1 MRKSTKA
8 LFSDLYDLH
17 QSGVALDTKLIV
29 DDGELAIHWPLLQL
43 WGHNWWSGLGQAGA
57 DNVVLLPGVS
67 MNEAQEF
74 VDVLYGRFQASN
86 KHFTVTEDT
95 GVTDEDMYN
104 NNISDEGDI
113 KLEPYE
119 IFDQFPCDFCGKVFD
134 NKSSLAVHVNNTHRL
149 RPQTCEVCGKTFKN
163 NKSLL
168 DHLRLHKTIECECGK
183 SIKAASYLQHKAKCQ
198 IYKCTDCDYETRSK
212 RDLNTH
218 LKVHQQNLF
227 QCIFCNYTTSRNA
240 NLKRHILNVH
250 SDSAKFCC
258 DECDKQ
264 FSRESSLSYH
274 KEAKHSSKIKC
285 ELCDKDF
292 ETRRNLEKHIL
303 DQHTH
308 NKITTSNGF
317 MILHQSERTIKR
329 KVYFCQQ
336 CDYKTTYKGNL
347 MKHVERMHLNPRP
360 PKIDPSK
367 TCLNCNFTFTKYSN
381 FKVHSLRCKVKLKKK
396 VDLEDYVDLMK
407 TRGFNFRDIAA
418 VSRLHRSHFGR
429 NAVRP
434 NLIKTLNKAVD
445 DLKDYHSVEK
455 VTLQRNQK
463 EDKKVIVETFE
474 TYTSFV
480 SNINGFTEMACE
492 KLGVDPLDAK
502 FLWSCDGGGGKT
514 LLTMDI
520 ILPDGSHVTF
530 VMLQADGCPEN
541 YFNITTLLK
550 KLNLPSFNFSFKFVG
565 DGKLIAIILGLS
577 ASNSVFMCPYCDG
590 YRVGPDGKPTN
601 KGEFIKGEERT
612 LGWLHYNNSRIRI
625 KQLRGET
632 VKAKLHRNCIREPIK
647 IREEVGLGDLE
658 CPILA
663 GYPPENLHTL
673 LLGSP
678 NNLFKILEIKCPK
691 ALKPFKKKY
700 HLEMTE
706 GKMRGFSVFKIII
719 EYVSK
724 EWEEITMVTVFG

>member
-1 MRKSTKA
+1 MRKSTKS

-17 QSGVALDTKLIV
+17 LAGVALDTRIIV
-29 DDGELAIHWPLLQL
+29 DDGDLAIHWPLLLL
-43 WGHNWWSGLGQAGA
+43 WGNQWWSQLGQAGA

-67 MNEAQEF
+67 LSEAQEL
-74 VDVLYGRFQASN
+74 VDILYGREKGSN
-86 KHFTVTEDT
+86 GHFTVIEDT
-95 GVTDEDMYN
+95 GVTEEDIHN
-104 NNISDEGDI
+104 NNVSDDGDV

-119 IFDQFPCDFCGKVFD
+119 IYDQFPCESCGKIFD
-134 NKSSLAVHVNNTHRL
+134 NQKTLAEHVYNIHKIHIS
-149 RPQTCEVCGKTFKN
+149 TCDICGKTFKN
-163 NKSLL
+163 HKTLSN
-168 DHLRLHKTIECECGK
+168 HMRLHKTINCDSCGK
-183 SIKAASYLQHKAKCQ
+183 SFKVAYYTRHKAKCK
-198 IYKCTDCDYETRSK
+198 IYNCEECDYTTRSE
-212 RDLNTH
+212 RDLKAH
-218 LKVHQQNLF
+218 KKVHQQILHQCLF
-227 QCIFCNYTTSRNA
+227 CPYTTSKNSH
-240 NLKRHILNVH
+240 LKRHILNVH
-250 SDSAKFCC
+250 SDSEKFCC

-264 FSRESSLSYH
+264 YSRESSLQYH
-274 KEAKHSSKIKC
+274 KESKHSPNHRC
-285 ELCDKDF
+285 DHCDKEF

-329 KVYFCQQ
+329 KTYFCHL
-336 CDYKTTYKGNL
+336 CDYKTTWKGNL
-347 MKHVERMHLNPRP
+347 KKHVDRMHLNPRP

-367 TCLNCNFTFTKYSN
+367 TCLNCNFTFTKYSS
-381 FKVHSLRCKVKLKKK
+381 FKVHSLRCKAKLKKK

-407 TRGFNFRDIAA
+407 KRGFNYRDIAA

-434 NLIKTLNKAVD
+434 NLIKTLRMAVE
-445 DLKDYHSVEK
+445 DLKEYHSVEK

-492 KLGVDPLDAK
+492 KLEVDPLDAK

-514 LLTMDI
+514 LITMDI

-663 GYPPENLHTL
+663 GFPPENLHTL

-719 EYVSK
+719 VSK
-724 EWEEITMVTVFG
+724 EWVEITMVTVFG

>member
-1 MRKSTKA
+1 MIHVVNRHRALSQHMRT
-8 LFSDLYDLH
+8 
-17 QSGVALDTKLIV
+17 
-29 DDGELAIHWPLLQL
+29 
-43 WGHNWWSGLGQAGA
+43 
-57 DNVVLLPGVS
+57 
-67 MNEAQEF
+67 
-74 VDVLYGRFQASN
+74 
-86 KHFTVTEDT
+86 
-95 GVTDEDMYN
+95 
-104 NNISDEGDI
+104 
-113 KLEPYE
+113 
-119 IFDQFPCDFCGKVFD
+119 
-134 NKSSLAVHVNNTHRL
+134 
-149 RPQTCEVCGKTFKN
+149 
-163 NKSLL
+163 
-168 DHLRLHKTIECECGK
+168 HKTIKCDSCGESFKTRAYNKHKSACQTLHKCSECDFETK
-183 SIKAASYLQHKAKCQ
+183 VKKDLQKH
-198 IYKCTDCDYETRSK
+198 I
-212 RDLNTH
+212 
-218 LKVHQQNLF
+218 KVHQQKLQ
-227 QCIFCNYTTSRNA
+227 QCMFCSFTTESKFS
-240 NLKRHILNVH
+240 LKRHILNVH
-250 SDSAKFCC
+250 SEEKLCC
-258 DECDKQ
+258 DDCNKT
-264 FSRESSLSYH
+264 FSRESSLHNH
-274 KEAKHSSKIKC
+274 KVTAHSPKIKC
-285 ELCDKDF
+285 NFCDKEYANKKFLD
-292 ETRRNLEKHIL
+292 RHIL
-303 DQHTH
+303 KDHTK
-308 NKITTSNGF
+308 NKIESSNGSF
-317 MILHQSERTIKR
+317 MILHQTERIIQR
-329 KVYFCQQ
+329 RFHFCQQ
-336 CDYKTTYKGNL
+336 CDYKSRRKTNL
-347 MKHVERMHLNPRP
+347 TRHVERKH
-360 PKIDPSK
+360 SK
-367 TCLNCNFTFTKYSN
+367 TSAPRKDLNRTCVKCNTTFSSYSY
-381 FKVHSLRCKVKLKKK
+381 FKTHFLQCKVKLKKR
-396 VDLEDYVDLMK
+396 VDPGDFVALMK
-407 TRGFNFRDIAA
+407 TRDFNFRDISATN
-418 VSRLHRSHFGR
+418 RLIRSFFGR
-429 NAVRP
+429 NAVRN
-434 NLIKTLNKAVD
+434 NLIKTIREAVD
-445 DLKDYHSVEK
+445 EMKEYHTIEK
-455 VTLQRNQK
+455 VTLQRNVK
-463 EDKKVIVETFE
+463 VGEKKTVVENFE
-474 TYTSFV
+474 TWASFV
-480 SNINGFTEMACE
+480 SNINEFTEMACE

-719 EYVSK
+719 VSK
-724 EWEEITMVTVFG
+724 EWVEITMVTVFG